1 MKKDGGKGGRKYLDR
16 LRSEESNKTLSLSPR
31 LGCGKFNSAYTISL
45 IRFIRGIAVALN
57 DVRAEGNA

>member
-1 MKKDGGKGGRKYLDR
+1 MAAKVVVNTWIDCAA
-16 LRSEESNKTLSLSPR
+16 RSRIKLSLSPR

>member
-1 MKKDGGKGGRKYLDR
+1 MAAKVVVNTWIDCAA
-16 LRSEESNKTLSLSPR
+16 RSRIKLSLSLSR